1 VPSPALTELPGLADP
16 AVGGPRLR
24 LRPRSVTLLGV
35 GLPLLVG
42 LVHVALVWP
51 RYHVGSFDDDSSYI
65 LTAKALLSGQGLTGR
80 LASGE
85 HIVSLYAPGFG
96 ALIAPLVW
104 LWPHGFVA
112 LRLFSTA
119 CFAAVFPLTW
129 IWLAKHRVT
138 TKVRVVA
145 LLVLALGPPFATY
158 ASMVMAE
165 ASFLVVLVLLLLA
178 VDSWATVERVVCWQT
193 LAVTALASGLI
204 WIKEAGLGVVIGLI
218 LWTALRPAGRRLA
231 KASTLAVGVAVT
243 LAPVVVARLALGKPL
258 AGTLYTMQLSVYY
271 QGGLIHRLLHVA
283 PHSVWHLLSTAIPAT
298 LVPYLAPLPIHGHW
312 VDLWKVVSWQ
322 VTIFVLVGAVS
333 WLRRFSDATLA
344 MAVVYLGESALWPF
358 VNERRAILVLP
369 LLVAWYAIGAAATW
383 RVLRRGASRFGS
395 PALGALRGSATV
407 AVAAFVVVPL
417 LAQAPRDY
425 LFGWKVT
432 SSHFAGSRYAA
443 FLSDIGTPSDVVET
457 DYKSSTALFTGHR
470 TQWTA
475 FTVAHNLCYLPA
487 VVAAVEADGASYMLN
502 GDFNKPG
509 FLDSGCISALAADG
523 DWAVPLLHSLRD
535 NATVYELVGPYSAN
549 PDLTDVLGGNS
560 IGPVFASVGPASTG
574 SASTGSAST
583 SQSWYFGGSAPVSQV
598 SVGEAWNPVGPTSS
612 VELQLETPA
621 GVWEAVDSA
630 SGSVGGG
637 HAAAP
642 WLLKSFA
649 KPIEATAV
657 RVVVTSDGGSL
668 ASGTAG
674 ADAVNV
680 AVIGPAGTA
689 GAQDDSG

>member
-1 VPSPALTELPGLADP
+1 MPSPTLTELPQLADP
-16 AVGGPRLR
+16 AADDA
-24 LRPRSVTLLGV
+24 RSKLHPKLATLLGV

-65 LTAKALLSGQGLTGR
+65 LTAKALLSGQGLTGT
-80 LASGE
+80 LVSGE

-96 ALIAPLVW
+96 ALLAPIVW
-104 LWPHGFVA
+104 LWPHSFVP
-112 LRLFSTA
+112 LRLFSAA

-129 IWLAKHRVT
+129 TWMAKHGISV
-138 TKVRVVA
+138 KVRIA
-145 LLVLALGPPFATY
+145 TLLVLALGPPFATY
-158 ASMVMAE
+158 GSMVMAE
-165 ASFLVVLVLLLLA
+165 TSFLVVLLLLLLA
-178 VDSWATVERVVCWQT
+178 VDSWSTVNRVLSWQT
-193 LAVTALASGLI
+193 LAVIVLASGLI
-204 WIKEAGLGVVIGLI
+204 WIKEAGLGIVIGLI
-218 LWTALRPAGRRLA
+218 LWTVLKPAKRRLA
-231 KASTLAVGVAVT
+231 KASTLAVGVAAT
-243 LAPVVVARLALGKPL
+243 LAPVLAARLILGKPL

-271 QGGLIHRLLHVA
+271 QGSLFQRLLHVA
-283 PHSVWHLLSTAIPAT
+283 PHSVLHLLATAIPAT

-322 VTIFVLVGAVS
+322 VTIFAAVGAV
-333 WLRRFSDATLA
+333 WWFRRVFDASLA
-344 MAVVYLGESALWPF
+344 MVVVYLGESALWPF

-369 LLVAWYAIGAAATW
+369 LLVAWYVLGAAATW
-383 RVLRRGASRFGS
+383 RVVKRAASRVGR
-395 PALGALRGSATV
+395 PALGALQGSAAI
-407 AVAAFVVVPL
+407 AVAGFVVVPL
-417 LAQAPRDY
+417 VVQAPRDY

-432 SSHFAGSRYAA
+432 SSHFAGSRYVAL
-443 FLSDIGTPSDVVET
+443 LSDLGTPSDVVET

-487 VVAAVEADGASYMLN
+487 VLSALSEDHASYMLN

-549 PDLTDVLGGNS
+549 PDLADVLGSSS
-560 IGPVFASVGPASTG
+560 IGPVFTTVGQ
-574 SASTGSAST
+574 SAT
-583 SQSWYFGGSAPVSQV
+583 SQSWYFGGVAPVSQV
-598 SVGEAWNPVGPTSS
+598 SVGEAWNPVGSTSS
-612 VELQLETPA
+612 VDLQLETPA
-621 GVWEAVDSA
+621 GAWETVASA
-630 SGSVGGG
+630 GGSVGGG

-649 KPIEATAV
+649 KPIDAMAV
-657 RVVVTSDGGSL
+657 RVVVNSNGGSL
-668 ASGTAG
+668 VAGTAG

-680 AVIGPAGTA
+680 AVIGPAQSGTP
-689 GAQDDSG
+689 SGGSG

>member
-1 VPSPALTELPGLADP
+1 MPSPTLTELPDLADP
-16 AVGGPRLR
+16 ASGGTRRR
-24 LRPRSVTLLGV
+24 LRPRFVTLLGV

-65 LTAKALLSGQGLTGR
+65 LTAKALLSGQGLTGQ

-96 ALIAPLVW
+96 ALIAPIVW

-129 IWLAKHRVT
+129 IWLAKHGVT
-138 TKVRVVA
+138 TKVRVATLV
-145 LLVLALGPPFATY
+145 VLALGPPFATY

-165 ASFLVVLVLLLLA
+165 ASFLVVLLLLLLA
-178 VDSWATVERVVCWQT
+178 VDSWATVDRLVSWQT
-193 LAVTALASGLI
+193 FAVTVLASSLI
-204 WIKEAGLGVVIGLI
+204 WIKEAGLGIVIGLI
-218 LWTALRPAGRRLA
+218 LWTALRPARRRLA
-231 KASTLAVGVAVT
+231 KASTLAVGVAAT
-243 LAPVVVARLALGKPL
+243 LAPVLAARLVLGKPL

-271 QGGLIHRLLHVA
+271 QGGLFHRLLHVA

-298 LVPYLAPLPIHGHW
+298 LVPYLAPLPLHGHW
-312 VDLWKVVSWQ
+312 VDLWKIVSWQ
-322 VTIFVLVGAVS
+322 VTIFVVVGAVS
-333 WLRRFSDATLA
+333 WFRRFYDAALV

-369 LLVAWYAIGAAATW
+369 LLVAWYVLGAAIAW
-383 RVLRRGASRFGS
+383 RVLRRAVSRFG
-395 PALGALRGSATV
+395 PLALGAARGSVTV
-407 AVAAFVVVPL
+407 AVAGLVVVPL
-417 LAQAPRDY
+417 VAQAPRDY
-425 LFGWKVT
+425 LFGWNVS
-432 SSHFAGSRYAA
+432 SSHFAGSRYVAL
-443 FLSDIGTPSDVVET
+443 LSDLGTPSDVVET

-487 VVAAVEADGASYMLN
+487 VLSALSEDHASYMLN

-509 FLDSGCISALAADG
+509 FLDSGCMSTLAAAG
-523 DWAVPLLHSLRD
+523 DWAVPMLHSLRD

-549 PDLTDVLGGNS
+549 SELTDVLGGNS
-560 IGPVFASVGPASTG
+560 VGPVFAPVGLS
-574 SASTGSAST
+574 ST
-583 SQSWYFGGSAPVSQV
+583 SQSWYFGGVAPVSQV
-598 SVGEAWNPVGPTSS
+598 SVGEAWNPVGSTSS
-612 VELQLETPA
+612 VELQLETPG
-621 GVWEAVDSA
+621 GVWVTVDSA
-630 SGSVGGG
+630 GGSVGGG

-642 WLLKSFA
+642 WLLKSFS
-649 KPIEATAV
+649 KPIDATAV
-657 RVVVTSDGGSL
+657 RVVVGADGGSL

-680 AVIGPAGTA
+680 AVIGPVAAT
-689 GAQDDSG
+689 S

>member
-1 VPSPALTELPGLADP
+1 MPSPTLTELPYLADSDL
-16 AVGGPRLR
+16 GGTRRR
-24 LRPRSVTLLGV
+24 LRPRIATLVGV
-35 GLPLLVG
+35 GLPLVVG
-42 LVHVALVWP
+42 LIHVALVWP

-65 LTAKALLSGQGLTGR
+65 LTAKALLSGQGLTGQ

-85 HIVSLYAPGFG
+85 HIVSLYAPGFA

-112 LRLFSTA
+112 LRLFSTV

-129 IWLAKHRVT
+129 IWLAKHGVT
-138 TKVRVVA
+138 AKVRVATLV
-145 LLVLALGPPFATY
+145 VLALGPPFATY

-165 ASFLVVLVLLLLA
+165 ASFLVVLLLLLVA
-178 VDSWATVERVVCWQT
+178 VDSWTTVDRVASWQT
-193 LAVTALASGLI
+193 FAVTGLASSLI

-218 LWTALRPAGRRLA
+218 LWTALRPARRRLA
-231 KASTLAVGVAVT
+231 KASTLAVGVAAT
-243 LAPVVVARLALGKPL
+243 LAPVLAARLVLGKPL

-271 QGGLIHRLLHVA
+271 QGGLFQRLLHVA
-283 PHSVWHLLSTAIPAT
+283 PHSVWHLFSTAIPAT
-298 LVPYLAPLPIHGHW
+298 IVPYLSPLPISGHW

-322 VTIFVLVGAVS
+322 VTIFVVVGAVS
-333 WLRRFSDATLA
+333 WFRRFYDATVV
-344 MAVVYLGESALWPF
+344 MAVVYLGESVLWPF

-369 LLVAWYAIGAAATW
+369 LLVAWYVLGAVVAWRAVRRAAYRFGPLAVGAA
-383 RVLRRGASRFGS
+383 
-395 PALGALRGSATV
+395 RGSATI
-407 AVAAFVVVPL
+407 ATACLVVVPL
-417 LAQAPRDY
+417 VAQAPRDY

-432 SSHFAGSRYAA
+432 SSQFAGSRYVAL
-443 FLSDIGTPSDVVET
+443 LSDLGTPSDVVET

-470 TQWTA
+470 TQWTG

-487 VVAAVEADGASYMLN
+487 VVSAVEADGASYMLN

-560 IGPVFASVGPASTG
+560 IGPVFASVGQS
-574 SASTGSAST
+574 ST
-583 SQSWYFGGSAPVSQV
+583 SQSWYFGGAALVSQV
-598 SVGEAWNPVGPTSS
+598 SVGEAWNPVGSTSS

-621 GVWEAVDSA
+621 GVWETVDSA

-637 HAAAP
+637 PAAAP
-642 WLLKSFA
+642 WLLKSFLN
-649 KPIEATAV
+649 PIDATAV
-657 RVVVTSDGGSL
+657 RVVVGSHGGSL

-680 AVIGPAGTA
+680 AVIGPA
-689 GAQDDSG
+689 